1 MQQLLLW
8 AGLAAVRVM
17 RLYLLLLGNFV
28 WAADC
33 ALRVLGRRVV
43 ACWAR
48 VPARRGWDV
57 CASYLVLPAVGTCTA
72 LICSGAR
79 CLRRWRRSTARTWQ
93 PDLTFLY
100 NAIAASPTRAALVFN
115 CVRAAVVIVL
125 CALLYACWDILSAI
139 NRGLPESCIRI
150 ARVDAAQKYVRAPL
164 SVVADVA
171 LRGARRLAQSVAMV
185 FTTCATA
192 VAGAGALAVSVL
204 SSPLQPLLLR
214 CAAGLKSWSPS
225 ARRVGGRPVVRV
237 HVSIT
242 ADDLSCT
249 TDDST
254 SAPIEA
260 SGVDATSASQ
270 LAASSV
276 DSDGSDWRVVSRFGF
291 VVSDVIEDA
300 RHEPVVCGTSLLFC
314 DCSSCVPPPRGP
326 PDDKSSAHT
335 APACPAQ
342 PSCPFDAS
350 TAASGAQPSV
360 FVPSAC
366 PTQPQCP
373 LVNST
378 STGGLT
384 PPTVGFGTT
393 LGPMVLDCIL
403 LGLCAAALPLS
414 CSALVCNAHPGV
426 CSRLAQLSILHYA
439 SMACSLIS
447 LRHWAT
453 VFLSHANCNF
463 VIASA
468 GASSYPVVLWICRVR
483 SLLLVLCTSIC
494 CCGLVFD
501 AHADVGWGLV
511 HLCSLLH
518 CISTTCTFLRLRGC
532 FDASVAFVTCL
543 LKHVLLKV
551 ACLISTVLINV
562 ACILNNVRLN
572 WRHWAVVF
580 RRRTHAA
587 ALCAWA
593 AVQDAVAEVDALSK
607 PDFKHHRL
615 DRMARDYKQ
624 QHRLGLD
631 RIARVTA
638 ATSLPTCDR
647 LLVFMLATLLSL
659 AVLFLLGKFIVV
671 FVLGASPPLPAL
683 LPHVLSGC
691 SLWRLACLAPFAHPP
706 PLVRRV
712 ARCCVVE
719 QRHKDPLSSLLQ
731 QTGMHHWWHL
741 RRRRYSLTSCAGRMC
756 RH

>member
-139 NRGLPESCIRI
+139 NGGLLERCI
-150 ARVDAAQKYVRAPL
+150 ARVDAAHKYVRAPL
-164 SVVADVA
+164 SVAEVA
-171 LRGARRLAQSVAMV
+171 LRGARRLAQCVAMA

-254 SAPIEA
+254 SAAIEA

-270 LAASSV
+270 LTASSV

-314 DCSSCVPPPRGP
+314 DCRGRPPR
-326 PDDKSSAHT
+326 H
-335 APACPAQ
+335 
-342 PSCPFDAS
+342 
-350 TAASGAQPSV
+350 
-360 FVPSAC
+360 
-366 PTQPQCP
+366 
-373 LVNST
+373 
-378 STGGLT
+378 
-384 PPTVGFGTT
+384 
-393 LGPMVLDCIL
+393 
-403 LGLCAAALPLS
+403 
-414 CSALVCNAHPGV
+414 
-426 CSRLAQLSILHYA
+426 
-439 SMACSLIS
+439 
-447 LRHWAT
+447 
-453 VFLSHANCNF
+453 
-463 VIASA
+463 
-468 GASSYPVVLWICRVR
+468 
-483 SLLLVLCTSIC
+483 
-494 CCGLVFD
+494 CGLEGHHVHRRPGP
-501 AHADVGWGLV
+501 AADQR
-511 HLCSLLH
+511 H
-518 CISTTCTFLRLRGC
+518 RLR
-532 FDASVAFVTCL
+532 
-543 LKHVLLKV
+543 
-551 ACLISTVLINV
+551 
-562 ACILNNVRLN
+562 
-572 WRHWAVVF
+572 
-580 RRRTHAA
+580 
-587 ALCAWA
+587 
-593 AVQDAVAEVDALSK
+593 
-607 PDFKHHRL
+607 
-615 DRMARDYKQ
+615 
-624 QHRLGLD
+624 
-631 RIARVTA
+631 
-638 ATSLPTCDR
+638 
-647 LLVFMLATLLSL
+647 
-659 AVLFLLGKFIVV
+659 
-671 FVLGASPPLPAL
+671 
-683 LPHVLSGC
+683 
-691 SLWRLACLAPFAHPP
+691 
-706 PLVRRV
+706 
-712 ARCCVVE
+712 
-719 QRHKDPLSSLLQ
+719 
-731 QTGMHHWWHL
+731 
-741 RRRRYSLTSCAGRMC
+741 
-756 RH
+756 